1 MLYLADAFSINMLP
15 DEYCTYEFRP
25 LSISRAASILYAL
38 HDEVVNII
46 GNPNTAAVVES
57 VLRAKVGEL
66 ELPEPQQLTVKLV
79 PADEVLVAQHTGPQP
94 LDGTAQLPEG
104 AQLRFW
110 LVTRYDS
117 ARKEMVWKA
126 LHLCESSTPVA
137 LLELL
142 RVCSRSFL
150 MRAVE
155 VHEVLVHL
163 D

>member
-1 MLYLADAFSINMLP
+1 MLYLADTFSIDMLP

-25 LSISRAASILYAL
+25 LSISRTAAILYVL

-46 GNPNTAAVVES
+46 GNPDTAAVVES
-57 VLRAKVGEL
+57 VLRAEVGKL
-66 ELPEPQQLTVKLV
+66 ELPEPQQLTVRLF

-94 LDGTAQLPEG
+94 LNGTAQPLDG
-104 AQLRFW
+104 ARLRFW

-126 LHLCESSTPVA
+126 LSLCESSTPVA
-137 LLELL
+137 RLELL